1 MPQYYSILDN
11 GQGKAKGKG
20 MPRRNQNRTYGTKK
34 VNYRMREGSNY
45 YGDVT
50 AAKKRKALSRTAD
63 SYGRGA
69 RSSGRSADSYGRG
82 NKSRGFQTAEDAR
95 LSRGKKTS
103 GKSPDARARG
113 GARTSGRTA
122 DSRGR
127 GNTSRGYLTAETNRQ
142 MRKAPNK
149 NYRKGL
155 YR

>member
-11 GQGKAKGKG
+11 GQGKAKGKA

-34 VNYRMREGSNY
+34 VNWRMREGSNY

-50 AAKKRKALSRTAD
+50 AAKKRKAPSRSAD

-82 NKSRGFQTAEDAR
+82 N
-95 LSRGKKTS
+95 
-103 GKSPDARARG
+103 
-113 GARTSGRTA
+113 
-122 DSRGR
+122 
-127 GNTSRGYLTAETNRQ
+127 TSRGYLTAETSRQ
-142 MRKAPNK
+142 TRKAPNK
-149 NYRKGL
+149 NYSKGR

>member
-1 MPQYYSILDN
+1 MPQYYSVLDN
-11 GQGKAKGKG
+11 GQGKAKGKA

-45 YGDVT
+45 YGEVSGVKTRKSAEDRRLAASAA
-50 AAKKRKALSRTAD
+50 AAKAKNT
-63 SYGRGA
+63 
-69 RSSGRSADSYGRG
+69 RSAFGR
-82 NKSRGFQTAEDAR
+82 AEDAR
-95 LSRGKKTS
+95 FARGKKTS
-103 GKSPDARARG
+103 NKTADTRARG

-127 GNTSRGYLTAETNRQ
+127 GNTSRGYLTAEANRQ
-142 MRKAPNK
+142 SRKAPSK